1 MREGG
6 TGREQRE
13 AEEGGG
19 EQREE
24 EERGG
29 ARRSGRGGSLACLWS
44 SSSVAS
50 SQGKPSII
58 RMTSPRPSLPPFP
71 TQHRRHQAPPT
82 RPVSSLY
89 KRVMQRVES
98 HTQRRRTGRKQ
109 NRRQNRS
116 RTLHLRLGPSTGA
129 PTGREGVGSLPG
141 GVTGGREEPPGRCS
155 RLPLSR
161 DGPLRAVKCEARLRC
176 VYLRAPLWRNIW
188 RL

>member
-1 MREGG
+1 M
-6 TGREQRE
+6 
-13 AEEGGG
+13 
-19 EQREE
+19 
-24 EERGG
+24 
-29 ARRSGRGGSLACLWS
+29 WS

-58 RMTSPRPSLPPFP
+58 RMTSPCPPLPPFP

-89 KRVMQRVES
+89 KWVMQRVES

-116 RTLHLRLGPSTGA
+116 RTLLVRLGPSTGA
-129 PTGREGVGSLPG
+129 PTGREGVGGPCRARG
-141 GVTGGREEPPGRCS
+141 GGREEQPEPPGRCS

-176 VYLRAPLWRNIW
+176 VYLRASLWRNIW